1 MREFIEKLNDRGEFY
16 LVTIVCFSYAITASA
31 IILLLRIRHFEL
43 TTGRVLR
50 GLVIELAI
58 LSALAVIL
66 RLRGW
71 RRADLGLRFSW
82 PAALAGFPLFIAYLV
97 LYYSIA
103 IALMQF
109 LQFEGFTFVPR
120 APLVL
125 VVLFVLVNSAF
136 EEIAVT
142 GYVIEALS
150 HQGAALAITASTLIR
165 FSYHLYQGP
174 VSSISILPLGLLF
187 GAVYWK
193 WRNLWPLMVA
203 HTIANLLTL
212 AVATA
217 RAG

>member
-31 IILLLRIRHFEL
+31 IILLLRVRHVEM

-50 GLVIELAI
+50 GLVIELVILSTLAAI
-58 LSALAVIL
+58 LH
-66 RLRGW
+66 LRGW

-82 PAALAGFPLFIAYLV
+82 PAALAGVPLFIVYIV
-97 LYYSIA
+97 LYYAVAIA
-103 IALMQF
+103 IMQY
-109 LQFEGFTFVPR
+109 LQFEPFTFVPR
-120 APLVL
+120 APVVL
-125 VVLFVLVNSAF
+125 VVLFILVNSAF
-136 EEIAVT
+136 EEITVT

-150 HQGAALAITASTLIR
+150 HHGAALAITASTLIR

-187 GAVYWK
+187 GAVYWR
-193 WRNLWPLMVA
+193 WRTLWPLMVA

-212 AVATA
+212 AVAAA
-217 RAG
+217 RA